1 MIAILLGIACV
12 WLSYTMYV
20 EHLQEK
26 RQRQLKEWFEQEKRK
41 GVEKRVQETVK
52 MKSKWWDNFNI
63 DLYVKF
69 LEKRK

>member
-63 DLYVKF
+63 DLYVNF

>member
-12 WLSYTMYV
+12 WLSYTMYI

-69 LEKRK
+69 LERKK

>member
-20 EHLQEK
+20 EHMQEK

-69 LEKRK
+69 LERKK

>member
-12 WLSYTMYV
+12 WLSYTMYI
-20 EHLQEK
+20 EYLQEK
-26 RQRQLKEWFEQEKRK
+26 RQRELKEWFEQEKRK
-41 GVEKRVQETVK
+41 DVEKRVQETVK
-52 MKSKWWDNFNI
+52 IKSKWWDNFNI

>member
-20 EHLQEK
+20 EHMQEK

-52 MKSKWWDNFNI
+52 MKSKWWDSFNI

-69 LEKRK
+69 LERRK

>member
-20 EHLQEK
+20 EHMQEK
-26 RQRQLKEWFEQEKRK
+26 RQRKLKEWFEQEKRK

-69 LEKRK
+69 LERKK